1 MPLLNSGAERCAMR
15 TGTYTIGGR
24 GADALPIASLD
35 WRPAVATIVVPSS
48 GPSTIRR
55 LTASVVVRL
64 DQEPLGVGPKELH
77 DGAHIDFEGCRL
89 TFKTDQA
96 GAATLASG
104 STGAEL
110 SELSELSEGAVRA
123 EAPVP
128 VVASTV
134 HARIVNLR
142 TNDSIELG
150 NHRVVVGRDDACD
163 FLVAGMGV
171 SRRHFSVTPVQGGYL
186 LRDESANGTLVN
198 GARVAGTYLLG
209 HGDVLRLHEEE
220 LRFEVEGV
228 AQTAPANVAAPTA
241 ILDMSRLRRE
251 LAAGGKREVPPPP
264 LAANLEIVRGPYSGA
279 SFPIERTA
287 CSIGRSQQS
296 DVRIRDES
304 VSNNHATLLRKG
316 AAWFVVDLRSA
327 NGTFVN
333 GSRVAGER
341 ELPPGSRLTL
351 GSVEMVFRSFNSG
364 VDQPSARK
372 KRSWLMQMLMKSFRR
387 AVPPSE
393 TE

>member
-1 MPLLNSGAERCAMR
+1 MPLLNSGAERCALR

-96 GAATLASG
+96 GAATLATG

-110 SELSELSEGAVRA
+110 SEGVVRA
-123 EAPVP
+123 EAPEP
-128 VVASTV
+128 VVASAV

-228 AQTAPANVAAPTA
+228 APAAPANVAAPTA

-251 LAAGGKREVPPPP
+251 LAAGSKREAPPPP

-296 DVRIRDES
+296 DVRIRDDS

-327 NGTFVN
+327 NGTFVD

-341 ELPPGSRLTL
+341 ELPPGARLKL
-351 GSVEMVFRSFNSG
+351 GSVEMVFRSFSSG
-364 VDQPSARK
+364 VDQPSAK
-372 KRSWLMQMLMKSFRR
+372 KKGSWLMQMLMKPFKRD
-387 AVPPSE
+387 VPPTESE
-393 TE
+393 